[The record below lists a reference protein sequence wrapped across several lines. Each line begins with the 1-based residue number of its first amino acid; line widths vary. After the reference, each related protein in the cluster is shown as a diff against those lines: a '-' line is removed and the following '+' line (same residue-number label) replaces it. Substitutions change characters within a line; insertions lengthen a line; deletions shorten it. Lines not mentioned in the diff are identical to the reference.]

1 MAVPGVTGVGIGQ
14 HGGRPSI
21 VVMVARLTA
30 ELAARFP
37 QELEGHP
44 VVVEESGE
52 IVAF

>member
-1 MAVPGVTGVGIGQ
+1 MSVPGVTGVGIGQ
-14 HGGRPSI
+14 QAGRPSI

-30 ELAARFP
+30 ETAARIP
-37 QELEGHP
+37 PALEGHP